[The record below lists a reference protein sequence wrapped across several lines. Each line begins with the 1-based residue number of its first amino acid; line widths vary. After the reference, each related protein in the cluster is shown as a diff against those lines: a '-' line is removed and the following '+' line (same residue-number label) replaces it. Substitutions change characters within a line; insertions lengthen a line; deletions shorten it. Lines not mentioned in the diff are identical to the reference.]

1 MSLHTPNS
9 SPQINENQ
17 DKIKLSDA
25 FNTLELKFAETYNI
39 SLNTIQEL
47 SKFIH
52 EKKYWNILD
61 SSQEHLRKL
70 QDFIDSSQLSE
81 QEKNVLSNIPND
93 SFSDFAEQ
101 VFLLREEISKQ
112 KNELKESI
120 VWWEQE
126 DFISCKMPLGI
137 SKARYI
143 RACNPTKP
151 HHHLDSCIVW
161 IYQLSY
167 STVKLAWSLCIDLWK
182 ACTTDAYDLIT
193 WKSQLPDYN
202 I

>member
-1 MSLHTPNS
+1 MSLHTPNT
-9 SPQINENQ
+9 SPNLSENQ

-25 FNTLELKFAETYNI
+25 FNTLELKFAETYKI
-39 SLNTIQEL
+39 SINTIKEL
-47 SKFIH
+47 SNFIH
-52 EKKYWNILD
+52 EKKYSNILD

-70 QDFIDSSQLSE
+70 QDFIDSSHISE
-81 QEKNVLSNIPND
+81 QEKQVLANIPND
-93 SFSDFAEQ
+93 SFADFAEQ
-101 VFLLREEISKQ
+101 VFLLREVISKQ

-126 DFISCKMPLGI
+126 DFISCQMPLWI
-137 SKARYI
+137 SNARYI

-161 IYQLSY
+161 IYQLWY
-167 STVKLAWSLCIDLWK
+167 SSVKIAWSLCIDLWK
-182 ACTTDAYDLIT
+182 ACTIHPYQLLKWEA
-193 WKSQLPDYN
+193 QLPDYN